1 MYRKEIISYTISTLC
16 VFAAASLH
24 LLSARQVILFPV
36 HIVIFCLYTL
46 VICLWRRNME
56 NRMLRA
62 ASIAHFRLISYLLVG
77 YLALRTLKYEI
88 LLDNPIAIQHIR
100 YGYYVFSLNI
110 VQLVFFTALLIAKSE
125 RESMN
130 RLWNLLWIP
139 TEILVALVVS
149 NDYHG
154 LAFDL
159 SEQGVHQYGPV
170 FYAVLI
176 YISILAIGTLI
187 LTLIPSFAS
196 KQFKPIFF
204 LVLILLV
211 WVLYTFLY
219 IFDWQP
225 FQQIK
230 LMITSTEFNILV
242 VIMFVEALVFTRL
255 IPSNRGYERFLKM
268 STMNIGIMDFAG
280 RIIVEPKE
288 GASVSNRLIRE
299 ALTQPVFLD
308 ENTLLESAEIQ
319 GGYSFWFVDLK
330 ELNQLKAKLYALNED
345 MLSEHDLL
353 LAHNKLAEKM
363 AKLEEQEEIRS
374 YIDDKLSRQFH
385 CLEAIVNQLP
395 SDQEA
400 FEKALKHACIYN
412 VYIKR
417 YANLFLL
424 SKNQANLPLTE
435 LGLAFAES
443 LDYLGLSG
451 VQTQLDWQS
460 DASLPAGICL
470 QIYEIFQRILEKH
483 FVDLKAISVHLSQED
498 QNLRVTIQLEA
509 AQALSVKDLQG
520 ELDDALSLAEDLTT
534 GRPCWLISVEGG
546 LA

>member
-16 VFAAASLH
+16 VFAAATLH
-24 LLSARQVILFPV
+24 LLSAKKVILFPV
-36 HIVIFCLYTL
+36 HIIIFCLYTL
-46 VICLWRRNME
+46 VICLWRRNMK

-62 ASIAHFRLISYLLVG
+62 ATIAHFRLISYLLVS

-88 LLDNPIAIQHIR
+88 LLDNPLAIQHIR
-100 YGYYVFSLNI
+100 YGYYVCSLNI
-110 VQLVFFTALLIAKSE
+110 VQLIFFTALMIAKSE

-130 RLWNLLWIP
+130 KLWNLLWIP
-139 TEILVALVVS
+139 TEILVALIVS
-149 NDYHG
+149 NDFHK
-154 LAFDL
+154 LAFDV

-176 YISILAIGTLI
+176 YISILAIALLI

-196 KQFKPIFF
+196 KQFKPIF
-204 LVLILLV
+204 LPVLILLV
-211 WVLYTFLY
+211 WALYTFLY

-225 FQQIK
+225 FQEIK
-230 LMITSTEFNILV
+230 LMFTSTEFNILAA
-242 VIMFVEALVFTRL
+242 IMFTETLVFTRL

-268 STMNIGIMDFAG
+268 STMNIGIMDYAG

-308 ENTLLESAEIQ
+308 ENTQLESAEIQ

-330 ELNQLKAKLYALNED
+330 ELNQLKAELYALNED

-363 AKLEEQEEIRS
+363 AKLGEQEEIRS
-374 YIDDKLSRQFH
+374 YIDNKLSKQFH
-385 CLEAIVNQLP
+385 CLESIINQLP

-400 FEKALKHACIYN
+400 FEKALKHASIYN

-424 SKNQANLPLTE
+424 SKNQADLPLAE
-435 LGLAFAES
+435 LSLAFAES

-451 VQTQLDWQS
+451 VETQLDWQS
-460 DASLPAGICL
+460 NASLPAGACL
-470 QIYEIFQRILEKH
+470 QIYEIFQTILERH
-483 FVDLKAISVHLSQED
+483 FVGLKAISVNLHQEN
-498 QNLRVTIQLEA
+498 QTLKVAIQLKA
-509 AQALSVKDLQG
+509 SQALSVK
-520 ELDDALSLAEDLTT
+520 ELLEEADDRLSLAEDMIA
-534 GRPCWLISVEGG
+534 GRPIWQISVEGG
-546 LA
+546 RA

>member
-16 VFAAASLH
+16 VFAAAGLH

-46 VICLWRRNME
+46 VVCLWRRNME

-62 ASIAHFRLISYLLVG
+62 ATIAHFRLISYLLVG

-88 LLDNPIAIQHIR
+88 LLDNPIASQHIR

-139 TEILVALVVS
+139 TEILVALIVS
-149 NDYHG
+149 NDFHG

-159 SEQGVHQYGPV
+159 SEQGIHQYGPV

-204 LVLILLV
+204 PVLILLT
-211 WVLYTFLY
+211 WVAYTFFY

-230 LMITSTEFNILV
+230 LMFTSAEFNILV
-242 VIMFVEALVFTRL
+242 VILFIESLVFTRL
-255 IPSNRGYERFLKM
+255 IPSNRGYEQFLKM
-268 STMNIGIMDFAG
+268 STMNIGIMDLAG

-288 GASVSNRLIRE
+288 GASVSNTLIRE
-299 ALTQPVFLD
+299 ALTQPVPLD

-319 GGYSFWFVDLK
+319 GGYSFWFVDLR
-330 ELNQLKAKLYALNED
+330 EFNLLKAQLVSLNED

-353 LAHNKLAEKM
+353 MAHNKLAEKM
-363 AKLEEQEEIRS
+363 AALEEQEEIRS
-374 YIDDKLSRQFH
+374 YIDEKLNKQFH
-385 CLEAIVNQLP
+385 CLENLISTLP
-395 SDQEA
+395 TEQKA
-400 FEKALKHACIYN
+400 FEDSLKHACIYN

-424 SKNQANLPLTE
+424 SKNHAKLPLAE

-460 DASLPAGICL
+460 STSLPASTCL
-470 QIYEIFQRILEKH
+470 HLYEIFQTILERH
-483 FVDLKAISVHLSQED
+483 FVGLKAVSVHLSQED
-498 QNLRVTIQLEA
+498 QTWLVTIQLEA
-509 AQALSVKDLQG
+509 ALAVSVKDLK
-520 ELDDALSLAEDLTT
+520 EEADNALSLAEDLATSKPT
-534 GRPCWLISVEGG
+534 WQISAEGG
-546 LA
+546 RA

>member
-46 VICLWRRNME
+46 IVCLWRRNME
-56 NRMLRA
+56 NRMLRTA
-62 ASIAHFRLISYLLVG
+62 TIAHFRLISYLLVG

-125 RESMN
+125 QESMN
-130 RLWNLLWIP
+130 RLWNLLWLP
-139 TEILVALVVS
+139 TEILVVLVVS

-204 LVLILLV
+204 PVLILV
-211 WVLYTFLY
+211 AWALYTFLY
-219 IFDWQP
+219 IFNWQP

-230 LMITSTEFNILV
+230 LMFTSTEFNIMA
-242 VIMFVEALVFTRL
+242 VIMFVEALVYTRL
-255 IPSNRGYERFLKM
+255 IPSNRGYERFLKI
-268 STMNIGIMDFAG
+268 STMNIGIMDIAG

-288 GASVSNRLIRE
+288 GASVSNRVIRE
-299 ALTQPVFLD
+299 ALTQPVLLD
-308 ENTLLESAEIQ
+308 EDTQLESAEIQ

-385 CLEAIVNQLP
+385 CLETIVNQLP

-424 SKNQANLPLTE
+424 SKNQADLPLAE

-451 VQTQLDWQS
+451 VQTQLDWKS

-470 QIYEIFQRILEKH
+470 HIYEIFQTILERH
-483 FVDLKAISVHLSQED
+483 FVGLKAISVHLSQED
-498 QNLRVTIQLEA
+498 QNLRVSIQLEA
-509 AQALSVKDLQG
+509 PQALSVKDLQ
-520 ELDDALSLAEDLTT
+520 EEADDALNLAEDLTA
-534 GRPCWLISVEGG
+534 GRPSWQISLEGA

>member
-204 LVLILLV
+204 PVLILLV

-374 YIDDKLSRQFH
+374 Y
-385 CLEAIVNQLP
+385 NP
-395 SDQEA
+395 
-400 FEKALKHACIYN
+400 
-412 VYIKR
+412 
-417 YANLFLL
+417 LL
-424 SKNQANLPLTE
+424 
-435 LGLAFAES
+435 
-443 LDYLGLSG
+443 Y
-451 VQTQLDWQS
+451 
-460 DASLPAGICL
+460 
-470 QIYEIFQRILEKH
+470 
-483 FVDLKAISVHLSQED
+483 
-498 QNLRVTIQLEA
+498 
-509 AQALSVKDLQG
+509 
-520 ELDDALSLAEDLTT
+520 
-534 GRPCWLISVEGG
+534 
-546 LA
+546 